1 MKVCKFGGSSLADAG
16 QVAKVCEIVAAD
28 PDRRIVVV
36 SAPGKRHAAD
46 SKVTDMLIACAEER
60 IRGGSAAEQ
69 IAAVVRRYADI
80 QEELGLS
87 ASLTD
92 TIRQDLEARAASA
105 DTDPEVLMDLFKAAG
120 EDNCARLVAAA
131 LQARGV
137 NAEYVDPAE
146 AGMLLEGDHG
156 RAVPLPET
164 YENLK
169 KLADRDAVSVFPGFF
184 GTTREGRVITFPR
197 GGSDIT
203 GGILA
208 AAVNADL
215 YENFTD
221 VDSVLAVD
229 PRIVPNSRP
238 VTNLT
243 YAEMRELSYAGFSV
257 FHDEAIQPAIEAAVP
272 ICIKNTNAPQSPGTM
287 IVPERETEADEVVGI
302 ASDTGFCTVFIKK
315 YLMNREVG
323 FLRRLFEIFEAEGVS
338 IEHMPSG
345 IDNISII
352 VRADRFDD
360 ATEHR
365 VVHKL
370 KAELCV
376 DEITVERD
384 LALIMI
390 VGEGMRF
397 HVGIAAKATQALAEA
412 GANIEMMNQGA
423 SEISMMFGVK
433 DRDRERAVQSLAK
446 AFL

>member
-1 MKVCKFGGSSLADAG
+1 
-16 QVAKVCEIVAAD
+16 
-28 PDRRIVVV
+28 
-36 SAPGKRHAAD
+36 
-46 SKVTDMLIACAEER
+46 
-60 IRGGSAAEQ
+60 
-69 IAAVVRRYADI
+69 
-80 QEELGLS
+80 
-87 ASLTD
+87 
-92 TIRQDLEARAASA
+92 
-105 DTDPEVLMDLFKAAG
+105 
-120 EDNCARLVAAA
+120 
-131 LQARGV
+131 
-137 NAEYVDPAE
+137 
-146 AGMLLEGDHG
+146 
-156 RAVPLPET
+156 VPLPET

>member
-46 SKVTDMLIACAEER
+46 SKVTDMLIACAEDR

-120 EDNCARLVAAA
+120 EDNCAKLVAAA

-156 RAVPLPET
+156 QAVPLPET

>member
-46 SKVTDMLIACAEER
+46 SKVTDMLIACAQDR
-60 IRGGSAAEQ
+60 ISGGSAAGQ
-69 IAAVVRRYADI
+69 IAAVVQRYAEI

-87 ASLTD
+87 ASLVNA
-92 TIRQDLEARAASA
+92 IRADLEARGASA
-105 DTDPEVLMDLFKAAG
+105 DQDPEVLMDLFKAAG
-120 EDNCARLVAAA
+120 EANCAKLVAAA

-137 NAEYVDPAE
+137 NAEYVDPGE
-146 AGMLLEGDHG
+146 AGMLLEGEHG
-156 RAVPLPET
+156 QAVPLPET
-164 YENLK
+164 YGNLK

-184 GTTREGRVITFPR
+184 GKTREGRVITFPR

-203 GGILA
+203 GAILA

-238 VTNLT
+238 VANLT

-257 FHDEAIQPAIEAAVP
+257 FHDEAIQPAIEAGVP
-272 ICIKNTNAPQSPGTM
+272 ICIKNTNAPLNPGTM
-287 IVPERETEADEVVGI
+287 IVPARETETDEVVGI
-302 ASDTGFCTVFIKK
+302 ASDAGFCTVFIKK

-345 IDNISII
+345 IDNISVI

-365 VVHKL
+365 VMHKL
-370 KAELCV
+370 KTELGV
-376 DEITVERD
+376 DEIAVERD

-433 DRDRERAVQSLAK
+433 DRDRERAIQSLAK
-446 AFL
+446 AFF